1 MAAGSQTMLVK
12 DLIEVITE
20 ERPNE
25 NHSVLS
31 NSNFPVV
38 APVKTTP
45 HGNPIKEQLQMAGF
59 VPSSSLHQNH

>member
-45 HGNPIKEQLQMAGF
+45 HGNPIKEQL
-59 VPSSSLHQNH
+59 

>member
-12 DLIEVITE
+12 DLIEVIAE

-38 APVKTTP
+38 AAVKTTP
-45 HGNPIKEQLQMAGF
+45 HGNPIKEQL
-59 VPSSSLHQNH
+59 